1 MNLNYNKKVL
11 IGVALVLYIL
21 YKVMGGWLKEL
32 PRVFH
37 ALKVA
42 GETEPLTYGLRY
54 LLTIIF
60 IRLSVTLIACCA
72 NKFHEVKVK
81 KSSYIKIWS
90 SNDRP
95 N

>member
-37 ALKVA
+37 ARKVA
-42 GETEPLTYGLRY
+42 DETESLTYGLRY

-81 KSSYIKIWS
+81 KKKLY
-90 SNDRP
+90 
-95 N
+95 